1 MDEDGLLPL
10 YEQVRRRIL
19 SDIESGHLAEG
30 SFLPAEHELCATLG
44 VSRITL
50 RRAVGDLCAEGRL
63 VRQQGRGTFVAPRK
77 MQQTIALSGFAE
89 VVEKQGRKAGHRI
102 LERRDDAEAPAAA
115 APLLP
120 GRLVHFTRLLEVDG
134 RPMTLESL
142 WFDMDRFSDALAP
155 VEAGESYFATLRGA
169 YGIAPSGAERQID
182 VGYAS
187 DPEATRLGISTTEP
201 VYRIDKIV
209 LDAEGRP
216 LSLSQLV
223 TPCHLVTLTM
233 KT

>member
-10 YEQVRRRIL
+10 YEQVRRRLL
-19 SDIESGHLAEG
+19 SDIESGRLAEG

-44 VSRITL
+44 VSRVTL
-50 RRAVGDLCAEGRL
+50 RRAVGDLCDEGRL
-63 VRQQGRGTFVAPRK
+63 VRQQGRGTLVAPRK

-102 LERRDDAEAPAAA
+102 LERRDDAAPPPAA

-120 GRLVHFTRLLEVDG
+120 GRLVRFTRLLEVDG

-142 WFDMDRFSDALAP
+142 WFDMERFSDALAP
-155 VEAGESYFATLRGA
+155 VEAGDSYFATLRKA
-169 YGIAPSGAERQID
+169 YGIAPTGAERQID
-182 VGYAS
+182 VGYARS
-187 DPEATRLGISTTEP
+187 AEAAQLGIATTEP

-209 LDAEGRP
+209 FDAEGRP